1 MIKMDQPAVTF
12 QAVRACTRGDR
23 LANESCGYPGGV
35 YSGRCMIGYLQRLKR
50 ASFE

>member
-23 LANESCGYPGGV
+23 LAMKAAVTPAAYILAAV
-35 YSGRCMIGYLQRLKR
+35 
-50 ASFE
+50 